1 MDIQLSKRGD
11 YTVRAAIALARA
23 KPSGEY
29 RKLREIAEEMDIPA
43 RYTHEIVSSLVKAG
57 LAEAVA
63 GKNGGYRLSREASGI
78 SFLEVIEAG
87 EGALRNDRCV
97 LSGALCHWQETICAV
112 HPMIE
117 DAARALTNSLR
128 GQTLAQIVEL
138 DRRLQ
143 IQHPA

>member
-1 MDIQLSKRGD
+1 MDVQLSKRGD
-11 YTVRAAIALARA
+11 YTVRAAVALARA
-23 KPSGEY
+23 RPSGGY

-63 GKNGGYRLSREASGI
+63 GKNGGYRLSRDASNI

-97 LSGALCHWQETICAV
+97 LSGMPCHWQETICAV

-117 DAARALTNSLR
+117 EAARALTSSLQGR
-128 GQTLAQIVEL
+128 TLAQVLEL
-138 DRRLQ
+138 DLRLKMQ
-143 IQHPA
+143 YPG